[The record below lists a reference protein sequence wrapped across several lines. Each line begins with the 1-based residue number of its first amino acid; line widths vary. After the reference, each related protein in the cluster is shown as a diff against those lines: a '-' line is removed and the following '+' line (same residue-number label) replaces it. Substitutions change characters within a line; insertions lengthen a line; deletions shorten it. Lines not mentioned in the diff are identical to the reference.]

1 MITATPRA
9 PASPCGDPPT
19 TLLVWPV
26 LPVATPV
33 GLILATPAP
42 QRGEDSIL
50 PAFSTGE
57 RTVPAE
63 PGRPLVTPRR

>member
-1 MITATPRA
+1 M
-9 PASPCGDPPT
+9 
-19 TLLVWPV
+19 TLLIWLV

-33 GLILATPAP
+33 GLILATLAL
-42 QRGEDSIL
+42 QRWEDGIL

-63 PGRPLVTPRR
+63 PGHPLVSPRR